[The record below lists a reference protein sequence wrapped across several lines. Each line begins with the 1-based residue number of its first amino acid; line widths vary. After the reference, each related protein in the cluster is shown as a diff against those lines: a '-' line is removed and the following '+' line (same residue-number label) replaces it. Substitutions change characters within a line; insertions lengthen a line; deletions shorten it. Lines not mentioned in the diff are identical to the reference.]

1 MDYGGFNILSQLRRQ
16 IGPRMQPWLMDAA
29 TFDLFASHSRP
40 LTGADARNIKRLALH
55 PELDDVRPAMEY
67 ILKRGLKL
75 EQEAIH
81 LS

>member
-1 MDYGGFNILSQLRRQ
+1 
-16 IGPRMQPWLMDAA
+16 MDAA